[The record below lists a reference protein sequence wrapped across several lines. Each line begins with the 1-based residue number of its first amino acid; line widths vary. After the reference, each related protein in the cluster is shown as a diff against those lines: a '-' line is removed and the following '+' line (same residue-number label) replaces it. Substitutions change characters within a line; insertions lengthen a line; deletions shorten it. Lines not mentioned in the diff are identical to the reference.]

1 MVRLMLPVVL
11 VAGLLAGAAKAST
24 SNSITQGQASGQ
36 DTPAIGQFADPWQ
49 IAQSSEAE
57 REARKREAKRERKA
71 RKREAKQE
79 REARKRQAKRQR
91 EARKREKERDREER
105 KRQAER
111 EREEWKQ
118 EAEREWEYE
127 KWEAERE
134 LDEDR
139 WQAEREREE
148 WQREREE
155 RQWEAELERD
165 WNQGQIGATPS
176 QGENEL
182 LGGILGLAIGA
193 LGANQLSRQ
202 KQPEQPTYFAPPPP
216 AYQQGYAP
224 PPPAYQQGYAAPP
237 PTQGYVPPP
246 PPTAYRQSGQA
257 VAPQP
262 APPVQAAFDTSY
274 CREYTTTT
282 VIDGTEQKSHGT
294 ACRQVDGTWR
304 IVN

>member
-11 VAGLLAGAAKAST
+11 VAGLLAGAAQAFT

-36 DTPAIGQFADPWQ
+36 NTPAIGQFADPWQ
-49 IAQSSEAE
+49 IAQHSEAE
-57 REARKREAKRERKA
+57 REARKREAER
-71 RKREAKQE
+71 E
-79 REARKRQAKRQR
+79 REARKR
-91 EARKREKERDREER
+91 EWERDREER

-111 EREEWKQ
+111 EREEWQREEWKQ

-155 RQWEAELERD
+155 RQREAELERD

-182 LGGILGLAIGA
+182 LDGILGLAIGA

-202 KQPEQPTYFAPPPP
+202 KQPEQPTYVAPPPP

-224 PPPAYQQGYAAPP
+224 PPPTAYQQ
-237 PTQGYVPPP
+237 
-246 PPTAYRQSGQA
+246 SGQG

-262 APPVQAAFDTSY
+262 APSAQAAFDTSY

-282 VIDGTEQKSHGT
+282 TVIDGIEQKSHGT
-294 ACRQVDGTWR
+294 ACRQADGTWR

>member
-49 IAQSSEAE
+49 IAQHSEAE
-57 REARKREAKRERKA
+57 RQARKREAKRERKA

-91 EARKREKERDREER
+91 EARKREKEHDREER

-111 EREEWKQ
+111 ELEEDK
-118 EAEREWEYE
+118 
-127 KWEAERE
+127 
-134 LDEDR
+134 
-139 WQAEREREE
+139 WQAERDREE

-155 RQWEAELERD
+155 RQREAELERD

-176 QGENEL
+176 QAENEL

-202 KQPEQPTYFAPPPP
+202 KQPEQPTYVAPPPP

-224 PPPAYQQGYAAPP
+224 PQPAYQQGYVAPPSP

-246 PPTAYRQSGQA
+246 PTAYQQSGQG

-262 APPVQAAFDTSY
+262 APSAQAAFDTSY

-282 VIDGTEQKSHGT
+282 MIDGTEQKSHGT